1 MRTLSK
7 KVQFAMLGEDTRG
20 IILPSLIS
28 WRITI
33 QPCMSNI
40 LEDNRVIILF
50 PKDNFGKYPE
60 PNNVSWWQMYNMPCI
75 SGNDNAVEG
84 HANDAGPW

>member
-1 MRTLSK
+1 
-7 KVQFAMLGEDTRG
+7 
-20 IILPSLIS
+20 
-28 WRITI
+28 
-33 QPCMSNI
+33 MSNI
-40 LEDNRVIILF
+40 LEDNRVIILS

-60 PNNVSWWQMYNMPCI
+60 PNNVSWWEMYNMPCI